1 MKSDDS
7 RHTAKGNSVFF
18 IIRIVRNCRPKNS
31 QTCLLWEA
39 ADLILTILVKFM
51 TKKGSWV
58 IIGRHTVIEAL
69 DAGQAIDK
77 VLIDRQANLN
87 DVIEKCQKLEIPV
100 QKVPKEKLDK
110 FGTNHQGIAAF
121 RSQVEYTSL
130 EDLVPHLFD
139 QGIVPLLMMLD
150 RVTDVGNF
158 GAISR
163 SVEVLGADG
172 LIFPARE
179 TAQLNADAVKRSS
192 GALLRVPLCRVRDL
206 ISAVRFLRESGVVVI
221 ATDGRGTTSL
231 QDVDFTQPTAII
243 MGSEGQGVAP
253 ELLRL
258 VDHIV
263 VIPQAGE
270 MDSLNVSVAAGI
282 LLYEAQRQ
290 RLPLNR

>member
-1 MKSDDS
+1 
-7 RHTAKGNSVFF
+7 
-18 IIRIVRNCRPKNS
+18 
-31 QTCLLWEA
+31 
-39 ADLILTILVKFM
+39 M
-51 TKKGSWV
+51 TKKGNWV
-58 IIGRHTVIEAL
+58 IIGRHTVIEAI
-69 DAGQAIDK
+69 DSGQPIDK

-87 DVIEKCQKLEIPV
+87 EVVEKCQKLEIPV

-110 FGTNHQGIAAF
+110 FGANHQGIAAF

-139 QGIVPLLMMLD
+139 QGIIPLLMMLD

-172 LIFPARE
+172 LVFPAKE

-192 GALLRVPLCRVRDL
+192 GALLRIPLCRVRDL
-206 ISAVRFLRESGVVVI
+206 VSAVRFLKESGVTVI
-221 ATDGRGTTSL
+221 AADGRGTTPL
-231 QDVDFTQPTAII
+231 HEVDFKQPMAII

-253 ELLRL
+253 ELLRI

-282 LLYEAQRQ
+282 MLYEAQRQ
-290 RLPLNR
+290 RLPV

>member
-1 MKSDDS
+1 
-7 RHTAKGNSVFF
+7 
-18 IIRIVRNCRPKNS
+18 
-31 QTCLLWEA
+31 
-39 ADLILTILVKFM
+39 M

-58 IIGRHTVIEAL
+58 IIGRHTVVEAI

-87 DVIEKCQKLEIPV
+87 DVIERCQKLEIPV

-110 FGTNHQGIAAF
+110 FGANHQGIAAF

-130 EDLVPHLFD
+130 EDLIPHLFD

-192 GALLRVPLCRVRDL
+192 GALLRIPLCRVRDL
-206 ISAVRFLRESGVVVI
+206 ITTVRFLKESGVVVI

-231 QDVDFTQPTAII
+231 QDVDFQQPVAII

-263 VIPQAGE
+263 FIPQAGE

-282 LLYEAQRQ
+282 MLYEAQRQ
-290 RLPLNR
+290 RLLSVG

>member
-1 MKSDDS
+1 
-7 RHTAKGNSVFF
+7 
-18 IIRIVRNCRPKNS
+18 
-31 QTCLLWEA
+31 
-39 ADLILTILVKFM
+39 M
-51 TKKGSWV
+51 TKKGNWV

-69 DAGQAIDK
+69 ENGQPIDK

-87 DVIEKCQKLEIPV
+87 EVIEKCQKLEIPV

-139 QGIVPLLMMLD
+139 QGIVPLLMILD

-163 SVEVLGADG
+163 SIEVLGADG
-172 LIFPARE
+172 LIFPSRE

-192 GALLRVPLCRVRDL
+192 GALLRIPLCRVRDL
-206 ISAVRFLRESGVVVI
+206 ITTVKFLKESGVVVI

-231 QDVDFTQPTAII
+231 QSVDFKQPIAII
-243 MGSEGQGVAP
+243 MGSEGQGVAS
-253 ELLRL
+253 ELLRI

-263 VIPQAGE
+263 FIPQAGE

-290 RLPLNR
+290 RIPTPG

>member
-1 MKSDDS
+1 
-7 RHTAKGNSVFF
+7 
-18 IIRIVRNCRPKNS
+18 
-31 QTCLLWEA
+31 
-39 ADLILTILVKFM
+39 M
-51 TKKGSWV
+51 TKKGNWV
-58 IIGRHTVIEAL
+58 IIGRHTVVEAI
-69 DAGQAIDK
+69 DSGQPIDK

-87 DVIEKCQKLEIPV
+87 EVIEKCQKLEIPV

-110 FGTNHQGIAAF
+110 FGANHQGIAAF
-121 RSQVEYTSL
+121 RSQVEYTSI

-172 LIFPARE
+172 LVFPAKE

-192 GALLRVPLCRVRDL
+192 GALLRIPLCRVRDL
-206 ISAVRFLRESGVVVI
+206 ISAVRFLKESGVTVI
-221 ATDGRGTTSL
+221 AADGRGTTPL
-231 QDVDFTQPTAII
+231 QEVDFKQPMAII

-253 ELLRL
+253 ELLRIA
-258 VDHIV
+258 DHIV

-282 LLYEAQRQ
+282 MLYEAQRQ
-290 RLPLNR
+290 RLPV

>member
-1 MKSDDS
+1 
-7 RHTAKGNSVFF
+7 
-18 IIRIVRNCRPKNS
+18 
-31 QTCLLWEA
+31 
-39 ADLILTILVKFM
+39 M
-51 TKKGSWV
+51 TKKGNWV
-58 IIGRHTVIEAL
+58 IIGRHTVIEAIES
-69 DAGQAIDK
+69 GQPIDK

-87 DVIEKCQKLEIPV
+87 EVVEKCQKLEIPV

-110 FGTNHQGIAAF
+110 FGANHQGIAAF

-172 LIFPARE
+172 LVFPAKE

-192 GALLRVPLCRVRDL
+192 GALLRIPLCRVRDL
-206 ISAVRFLRESGVVVI
+206 VSTVRFLKDSGVTVI
-221 ATDGRGTTSL
+221 AADGRGTTPL
-231 QDVDFTQPTAII
+231 QEVDFKQPMAII

-253 ELLRL
+253 ELLRI

-282 LLYEAQRQ
+282 MLYEAQRQ
-290 RLPLNR
+290 RLPV

>member
-1 MKSDDS
+1 
-7 RHTAKGNSVFF
+7 
-18 IIRIVRNCRPKNS
+18 
-31 QTCLLWEA
+31 
-39 ADLILTILVKFM
+39 M
-51 TKKGSWV
+51 TKKGNWV
-58 IIGRHTVIEAL
+58 IIGRHTVVEAIES
-69 DAGQAIDK
+69 GQPIDK

-87 DVIEKCQKLEIPV
+87 EVIERCQKLEIPV

-110 FGTNHQGIAAF
+110 FGANHQGIAAF
-121 RSQVEYTSL
+121 RSQVEYTAL
-130 EDLVPHLFD
+130 EDLVPHLYD

-192 GALLRVPLCRVRDL
+192 GALLRIPLCRVRDL
-206 ISAVRFLRESGVVVI
+206 ISAVRFLRDSGITVI
-221 ATDGRGTTSL
+221 AADGRGTTPL
-231 QDVDFTQPTAII
+231 HEVDFKQPIAIL

-253 ELLRL
+253 ELLRV

-282 LLYEAQRQ
+282 MLYEAQRQ
-290 RLPLNR
+290 RLPL

>member
-1 MKSDDS
+1 
-7 RHTAKGNSVFF
+7 
-18 IIRIVRNCRPKNS
+18 
-31 QTCLLWEA
+31 
-39 ADLILTILVKFM
+39 M
-51 TKKGSWV
+51 TKKGNWV
-58 IIGRHTVIEAL
+58 IIGRHTVVEAI
-69 DAGQAIDK
+69 DAGQPIDK

-87 DVIEKCQKLEIPV
+87 EVVEKCQKLEIPV

-110 FGTNHQGIAAF
+110 FGANHQGIAAF
-121 RSQVEYTSL
+121 RSQVEYTSI
-130 EDLVPHLFD
+130 EDLIPHLFD

-172 LIFPARE
+172 LVFPAKE

-192 GALLRVPLCRVRDL
+192 GALLRIPLCRVRDL
-206 ISAVRFLRESGVVVI
+206 VSAVRFLKESGVTVI
-221 ATDGRGTTSL
+221 AADGRGTTPL
-231 QDVDFTQPTAII
+231 QDVDFKQPMAII

-253 ELLRL
+253 ELLRI

-282 LLYEAQRQ
+282 MLYEAQRQ
-290 RLPLNR
+290 RLPV

>member
-1 MKSDDS
+1 
-7 RHTAKGNSVFF
+7 
-18 IIRIVRNCRPKNS
+18 
-31 QTCLLWEA
+31 
-39 ADLILTILVKFM
+39 M
-51 TKKGSWV
+51 TKKGNWV
-58 IIGRHTVIEAL
+58 IIGRHTVMEAL

-77 VLIDRQANLN
+77 VLIDRQTNLN

-121 RSQVEYTSL
+121 RSQVEYTAL
-130 EDLVPHLFD
+130 EDLVPHLFS
-139 QGIVPLLMMLD
+139 QGIVPLLMILD

-192 GALLRVPLCRVRDL
+192 GALLRIPLCRVRDL
-206 ISAVRFLRESGVVVI
+206 VRTVRFLRDSGVIVI
-221 ATDGRGTTSL
+221 ATDGRGTTAL
-231 QDVDFTQPTAII
+231 QEVDFSQPIAII

-253 ELLRL
+253 ELLRA

-263 VIPQAGE
+263 FIPQAGE

-290 RLPLNR
+290 RLPATN

>member
-1 MKSDDS
+1 
-7 RHTAKGNSVFF
+7 
-18 IIRIVRNCRPKNS
+18 
-31 QTCLLWEA
+31 
-39 ADLILTILVKFM
+39 M
-51 TKKGSWV
+51 TKKGNWV
-58 IIGRHTVIEAL
+58 IIGRHTVIEAIE
-69 DAGQAIDK
+69 AGQPIDK

-87 DVIEKCQKLEIPV
+87 EVIEKCQKLEIPV

-110 FGTNHQGIAAF
+110 FGANHQGIAAF

-139 QGIVPLLMMLD
+139 QGIVPLLMILD

-172 LIFPARE
+172 LVFPARE

-206 ISAVRFLRESGVVVI
+206 VTTVRFLKESGVIVI
-221 ATDGRGTTSL
+221 AADGRGTTPI
-231 QDVDFTQPTAII
+231 QEVDFKQPVAII

-282 LLYEAQRQ
+282 MLYEAQRQ
-290 RLPLNR
+290 RLPV

>member
-1 MKSDDS
+1 
-7 RHTAKGNSVFF
+7 
-18 IIRIVRNCRPKNS
+18 
-31 QTCLLWEA
+31 
-39 ADLILTILVKFM
+39 M
-51 TKKGSWV
+51 TKKGNWV
-58 IIGRHTVIEAL
+58 IIGRHTVMEAL
-69 DAGQAIDK
+69 DAGQPIDK
-77 VLIDRQANLN
+77 VLIDRQSNLN

-110 FGTNHQGIAAF
+110 FGANHQGIAAF

-139 QGIVPLLMMLD
+139 QGIVPLLMILD

-192 GALLRVPLCRVRDL
+192 GALLRIPLCRVRDL
-206 ISAVRFLRESGVVVI
+206 ISTVRFLRDSGVIVI

-231 QDVDFTQPTAII
+231 QDADFKQPTAII

-263 VIPQAGE
+263 YIPQAGE

-282 LLYEAQRQ
+282 VLYEAQRQ
-290 RLPLNR
+290 RLPSSS